1 MLSTYQK
8 VLEQVKE
15 KLEANQKELNRIE
28 RRTVEVYR
36 KDDPKR
42 EIFLIEKWYRDGRT
56 ITFKEM
62 LDGID
67 FEEDFQKL
75 TKEKESLLEYQDKLY
90 MKIADEKFQKSK
102 SELHAWLLQDYFA
115 EWREELQDAR
125 ISKTAIEV
133 ELLTTEISGDAK
145 ITKDH
150 NIQIDEGDV
159 ISAKS
164 IMIDGSVANDI
175 VIGKSAD
182 TFRGGTYSYYLKDLT
197 QTNAYA
203 DYYQQENYYQLTTA
217 EVIKTEAK
225 SESPVYGTFQAQ
237 DSDRIKRVLNP
248 MLKSELTN
256 EDNEVQETKYGKFIF
271 QESMRGNPEISAL
284 AGAIEDQAMSVTDG

>member
-1 MLSTYQK
+1 MSCYS
-8 VLEQVKE
+8 
-15 KLEANQKELNRIE
+15 
-28 RRTVEVYR
+28 
-36 KDDPKR
+36 
-42 EIFLIEKWYRDGRT
+42 
-56 ITFKEM
+56 
-62 LDGID
+62 
-67 FEEDFQKL
+67 FEETPTIQQFNIIEP
-75 TKEKESLLEYQDKLY
+75 EKIVFNPDL
-90 MKIADEKFQKSK
+90 
-102 SELHAWLLQDYFA
+102 
-115 EWREELQDAR
+115 
-125 ISKTAIEV
+125 KTADFIE
-133 ELLTTEISGDAK
+133 AK

-164 IMIDGSVANDI
+164 IVFDGSVANDI

-217 EVIKTEAK
+217 EVVKTEAK

-237 DSDRIKRVLNP
+237 DSDRIKREFNQV
-248 MLKSELTN
+248 LKSELRY

-271 QESMRGNPEISAL
+271 QEAMLGNPETSAL
-284 AGAIEDQAMSVTDG
+284 AGAIENRAMSVTGG